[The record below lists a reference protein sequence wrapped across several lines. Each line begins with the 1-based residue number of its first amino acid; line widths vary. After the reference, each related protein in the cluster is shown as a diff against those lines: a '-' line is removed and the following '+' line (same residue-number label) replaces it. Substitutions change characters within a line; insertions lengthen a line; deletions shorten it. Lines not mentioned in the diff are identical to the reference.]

1 MFKEDKDLAGLMAA
15 TASVYEAAG
24 PIAGADRKA
33 AAAADNRRAIN
44 FADKWGRVEL
54 ARVCA
59 AAVYADWT
67 STQDFV
73 KGVGSSFWKMLGLLA
88 TRCANACQAPA
99 LWVFGA
105 VWAGRRNIPGTLATL
120 SMDQSSWS
128 FLSQCLRIK
137 T

>member
-24 PIAGADRKA
+24 PTAGADRKA
-33 AAAADNRRAIN
+33 PADNRRAIN

-88 TRCANACQAPA
+88 TRCTPACQAHA
-99 LWVFGA
+99 L
-105 VWAGRRNIPGTLATL
+105 
-120 SMDQSSWS
+120 
-128 FLSQCLRIK
+128 
-137 T
+137 